1 MVVRP
6 SDGIDQ
12 PSLMMIDQNKGDKMS
27 KTNIPLKMVGEDGNA
42 FSILGRAK
50 RAMRMADQVELFDE
64 YHAEATSGDY
74 DHLLVTTMN
83 WFDVDIDGDDGDEY

>member
-1 MVVRP
+1 
-6 SDGIDQ
+6 
-12 PSLMMIDQNKGDKMS
+12 MMIDQDKGDKMS

>member
-1 MVVRP
+1 
-6 SDGIDQ
+6 
-12 PSLMMIDQNKGDKMS
+12 MS

>member
-1 MVVRP
+1 
-6 SDGIDQ
+6 
-12 PSLMMIDQNKGDKMS
+12 MS

-83 WFDVDIDGDDGDEY
+83 WFDVDVDIDGNDGDEY